1 MVRLTKEKLLFSYQ
15 DPTSQSPTSGRTSS
29 VLLRL
34 VSLAFPKDDFPLL
47 TRNKRGLNN
56 GTYFVP
62 MGRVVGGR
70 STINAM
76 FFLRYPAVDYDS
88 WEKLEIVAGD
98 GKAFCPTSRRCVGR
112 ISQNKTQLL
121 MVLRAKSLLH
131 QTQNSP
137 RSTTLLGT
145 LLSMY

>member
-88 WEKLEIVAGD
+88 WEKLGNRGWGWQGFLPYFKKVRWKNFSETRPN
-98 GKAFCPTSRRCVGR
+98 C
-112 ISQNKTQLL
+112 
-121 MVLRAKSLLH
+121 
-131 QTQNSP
+131 
-137 RSTTLLGT
+137 
-145 LLSMY
+145 